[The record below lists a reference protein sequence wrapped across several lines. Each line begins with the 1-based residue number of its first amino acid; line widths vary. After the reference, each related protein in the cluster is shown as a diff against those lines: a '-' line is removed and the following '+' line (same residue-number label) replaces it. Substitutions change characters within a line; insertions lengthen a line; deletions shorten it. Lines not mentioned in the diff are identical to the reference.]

1 MRMEL
6 QKQKTGSLPTKEQ
19 GMDDWMVLVQ
29 MVEEADG
36 QIAIE

>member
-6 QKQKTGSLPTKEQ
+6 QKQKTGSLPTIVQ